1 MAYRS
6 TLEARLARKATRAI
20 KTFDLVEEGD
30 RIMVGLSGGKD
41 SWALMHLLDVLRR
54 RAPVDFSLVAVNVDS
69 GYAAY
74 RHDVIARTCKERGW
88 ECRIEHTSI
97 GDIMDDVL
105 DAGAGASSTG
115 WPPRSARPRSRWV
128 IMPTTLSRRSC

>member
-30 RIMVGLSGGKD
+30 RILVGLSGGKD
-41 SWALMHLLDVLRR
+41 SW
-54 RAPVDFSLVAVNVDS
+54 
-69 GYAAY
+69 
-74 RHDVIARTCKERGW
+74 
-88 ECRIEHTSI
+88 SI

-105 DAGAGASSTG
+105 DADATPCSLCARLRRGVREHPGVKSSMLKALGNVAPRHLLDTRLNPIGDLRAAACSRADLAAGAAGAAGAAAS
-115 WPPRSARPRSRWV
+115 
-128 IMPTTLSRRSC
+128 